1 MLSALAAAAQAPDPA
16 YQPLTAAFEALRSR
30 DYDTAI
36 SMFLNA
42 IEAAPERP
50 DIRKNLGYA
59 YLKAGETEAAR
70 DQFGEAMRLDAADHH
85 VALEYAFL
93 CFETKQ
99 QAVARRIFDRIRKSG
114 DPVAEQA
121 FQNIDR
127 PLAEGIARWKQ
138 AVEAAPDRFSGHEE
152 LAKLAEQRDELELAA
167 RHYEI
172 AWKLRPDMRAF
183 LLDLGRVWQG
193 LDRKEEAAAALLAAS
208 RSPDSRVAETAREL
222 AGSRYPYVY
231 EFRLAL
237 DLDPKNANLR
247 RELAYLLLQ
256 MEKKAE
262 AEREFEILFEQAPDD
277 LLSAA
282 QLGFLRLG
290 RKDLSGAMPLLERVI
305 SGGNEDLADRAR
317 RALGMPQILKR
328 RDETP
333 RQKISEEAKLLAERS
348 LERGYLRDALKYL
361 TTAHETD
368 PVDFAVM
375 LKLGWTNNLL
385 RQDREAM
392 RWFGMARKSPD
403 RSISSEADRAYN
415 NLRPAFAPFR
425 VTAWAFPFYSSR
437 WNDLFTYAQVKTEF
451 RLGSMPFRPYLS
463 MRFAGDVRRK
473 GEFTSFGQV
482 QTQLLSESAV
492 IFGAGLA
499 TNYWHGLMA
508 WGEAGTAVSY
518 LRPGARP
525 DYRGGLSFTKGFGE
539 LLGGESKG
547 LFFETNEDAVFVSR
561 FDNDT
566 LFYTQNRAGYTLGS
580 TGGLRLQFYW
590 NQNVT
595 TDTKRQYWA
604 NFIETGPGVRF
615 RWSSLPPAVSFSLN
629 ALRGR
634 NFVNEGN
641 PRRPNFSDFRAGV
654 WYAITR

>member
-1 MLSALAAAAQAPDPA
+1 LFLK
-16 YQPLTAAFEALRSR
+16 
-30 DYDTAI
+30 AI
-36 SMFLNA
+36 D
-42 IEAAPERP
+42 AAPARA
-50 DIRKNLGYA
+50 DIRKNLAYT
-59 YLKAGETEAAR
+59 YLKVGETEAAR
-70 DQFGEAMRLDAADHH
+70 DQFGEAMRLDPGDHH

-93 CFETKQ
+93 CYETKQ

-114 DPVAEQA
+114 NPVAEQA

-127 PLAEGIARWKQ
+127 PLAEGIERWKL

-183 LLDLGRVWQG
+183 LLDLGRVWQAIG
-193 LDRKEEAAAALLAAS
+193 RGEEAAAALLAAS

-222 AGSRYPYVY
+222 VSSRYPYVY

-237 DLDPKNANLR
+237 DLDPKNIDLR

-256 MEKKAE
+256 MDKKDE
-262 AEREFEILFEQAPDD
+262 AEREFEILFQHAPDD
-277 LLSAA
+277 LLCMA

-290 RKDLSGAMPLLERVI
+290 RKDVTGALPLLERVI
-305 SGGNEDLADRAR
+305 AGPNEELADRAR
-317 RALGMPQILKR
+317 RALGMPQTLKR

-333 RQKISEEAKLLAERS
+333 RQRISEEAKLLAEKS

-368 PVDFAVM
+368 PVDFSVI

-392 RWFGMARKSPD
+392 RWFGLARKSPD
-403 RSISSEADRAYN
+403 PAISSEAARAYN

-437 WNDLFTYAQVKTEF
+437 WKDVFTYAQVKTEF
-451 RLGSMPFRPYLS
+451 KLGSMPFRPYVS
-463 MRFAGDVRRK
+463 MRFAGDVRRTS
-473 GEFTSFGQV
+473 EFVSFGQV

-492 IFGAGLA
+492 ILGAGVA
-499 TNYWHGLMA
+499 TSYWHGLMA
-508 WGEAGTAVSY
+508 WGEAGSAVSY
-518 LRPGARP
+518 LRQGVRP
-525 DYRGGLSFTKGFGE
+525 DYRGGLSFSKGFGE

-547 LFFETNEDAVFVSR
+547 VFYETNEDAVFVSR
-561 FDNDT
+561 FGNDT
-566 LFYTQNRAGYTLGS
+566 LFYTQNRLGYTLGS
-580 TGGLRLQFYW
+580 PGGLRLQLYW

-595 TDTKRQYWA
+595 VDTQRQYWA
-604 NFIETGPGVRF
+604 NFVETGPGVRF
-615 RWSSLPPAVSFSLN
+615 RWNSLPPAVSFSIN
-629 ALRGR
+629 ALKGR

-641 PRRPNFSDFRAGV
+641 PRSPNYFDFRAGV
-654 WYAITR
+654 WYAITH